1 MLNSEIA
8 KILDDLGHT
17 DYIVIGDLGL
27 PVPKDVK
34 KIDVAL
40 EIGKPAFIDIL
51 QLLIEEMAVE
61 KVTLATEIKEQNP
74 QQLAA
79 IEALLT
85 DKPEMEFVSHETF
98 KVQTQAAKAVI
109 RTGEATPF
117 SNIIL
122 QSGVIF

>member
-8 KILDDLGHT
+8 KVLDDLGHT

-79 IEALLT
+79 IENALT
-85 DKPEMEFVSHETF
+85 DKPEIEFIPHERF
-98 KVQTQAAKAVI
+98 KTQTQAAKAVI